1 MTRWTATDL
10 PRQDGR
16 TVIITGANSGIGFHT
31 ARHLAAAGAKVVL
44 ACRNADKAAEAE
56 RCIKTETPNAAVEV
70 APLDLA
76 SLRSVRKFA
85 ESFRTR
91 HERLELLINNAGVFV
106 PSRRTTDDGL
116 ELHFA
121 TNHLGHFALTGL
133 LLSMMEGR
141 SDARVVTVSGELYRL
156 GRIDFDDLQGERG
169 YGRWRAYCQSKLANL
184 LFMFELD
191 RRLRAA
197 RSTVSS
203 LAAHPGYAATN
214 LQRGASSAV
223 DRFFGGVGNAVFA
236 QSADMG
242 ALPTLYAASYPGV
255 AGGTYVGPGGFMTLR
270 GYPKPVGT
278 TAAARDDHVAARLWQ
293 VSEELAGVSFKRP
306 AAA

>member
-141 SDARVVTVSGELYRL
+141 SDARPEANFSRRFRGSGE
-156 GRIDFDDLQGERG
+156 
-169 YGRWRAYCQSKLANL
+169 
-184 LFMFELD
+184 
-191 RRLRAA
+191 RRRA
-197 RSTVSS
+197 RSDRGPGRAVRAFASTSS
-203 LAAHPGYAATN
+203 PHARQGRRASAPQSRSEAPPGG
-214 LQRGASSAV
+214 RGAASGSRYSSS
-223 DRFFGGVGNAVFA
+223 F
-236 QSADMG
+236 SW
-242 ALPTLYAASYPGV
+242 
-255 AGGTYVGPGGFMTLR
+255 
-270 GYPKPVGT
+270 PVT
-278 TAAARDDHVAARLWQ
+278 SVKLELKARWVT
-293 VSEELAGVSFKRP
+293 GMP
-306 AAA
+306 A